1 MKLADLRKLS
11 IRKQL
16 RIRFR
21 LQNGMECVI
30 TEHGIAQVPE
40 LKGIPD
46 FNLETELVSAG
57 QFTLEPVLTAAES
70 KKAAPKPRSVGREEL
85 TQMTASGPWTAAHDD
100 HDDE

>member
-21 LQNGMECVI
+21 LQNGMECVV

-46 FNLETELVSAG
+46 FNLEQELVSAG
-57 QFTLEPVLTAAES
+57 SFLLEPVVTGGKGD
-70 KKAAPKPRSVGREEL
+70 KKDSPKARSVGREEL
-85 TQMTASGPWTAAHDD
+85 AQMTASGPAAQHDE